1 MREKG
6 TKEGM
11 AGILGMEKGF
21 KVRGSMCKAW
31 ARTEDTVGKRGIGR
45 TSLRNLLRRLNVR
58 FLRKVVI
65 VVRIEV
71 DIRKVVCGL
80 SEGD

>member
-6 TKEGM
+6 TRDGM
-11 AGILGMEKGF
+11 VGIVGMGKGF

-45 TSLRNLLRRLNVR
+45 TSWRNLLRRLKVR
-58 FLRKVVI
+58 F
-65 VVRIEV
+65 
-71 DIRKVVCGL
+71 
-80 SEGD
+80 